1 MTTYCGVFVSD
12 LERDDGDKDGY
23 SNEILSGHSSN
34 GGTSEQES
42 EITVIPPSPLAISTI
57 LWQENCA

>member
-1 MTTYCGVFVSD
+1 MTVVKRVGD
-12 LERDDGDKDGY
+12 QNERDDGDKDGY

-42 EITVIPPSPLAISTI
+42 EITVIPPSPRPLV
-57 LWQENCA
+57 